1 MIQLNPAPLDSENS
15 NLLESKL
22 SKNSNRTL
30 KNKKSVEFSSTTISN
45 TNNNDLPKNKIT
57 NLGNLM
63 SKIHENSEEDEDYN
77 NNYSANVIDDN
88 ISKSLTNSLNSE
100 LEKIQK
106 MRQSGNNIPHNV
118 FFNNNELN
126 NAENLNQ
133 IADQTASQIPS
144 QISSQTANKS
154 PIANISNLYNSSLL
168 GNITKNNGLS
178 NYSDSYNLKYDSS
191 PQNSN
196 NLNFDNNKLLSKL
209 EYIIHLLEEQ
219 HNEKT
224 NYITEELILYL
235 FLGIFIL
242 FVLDSFARASKYVR

>member
-1 MIQLNPAPLDSENS
+1 MIQLNPAPLDLENS

-30 KNKKSVEFSSTTISN
+30 KNKKSVEFSS
-45 TNNNDLPKNKIT
+45 NNIINAKNNESTKDKIT
-57 NLGNLM
+57 TLGNLM
-63 SKIHENSEEDEDYN
+63 SKIHENTEEDDEYSNN
-77 NNYSANVIDDN
+77 NNYSANVIDES
-88 ISKSLTNSLNSE
+88 ISKSLTSSLNSE

-126 NAENLNQ
+126 NSPVQSPNQNIGENSIQNP
-133 IADQTASQIPS
+133 TNNNNSF
-144 QISSQTANKS
+144 
-154 PIANISNLYNSSLL
+154 NSSLL
-168 GNITKNNGLS
+168 GNIAKTGDFS
-178 NYSDSYNLKYDSS
+178 NFNDSYNLKYNPSS
-191 PQNSN
+191 QNANS
-196 NLNFDNNKLLSKL
+196 LNYDNNKLLSKL

>member
-1 MIQLNPAPLDSENS
+1 MIQLNPAPLDLENS

-22 SKNSNRTL
+22 NKNSNRTL
-30 KNKKSVEFSSTTISN
+30 KNKKSVEFSS
-45 TNNNDLPKNKIT
+45 NNIINPKNNELVKDKIT
-57 NLGNLM
+57 TLGNLM
-63 SKIHENSEEDEDYN
+63 SKIHENTEEDDEYSNN
-77 NNYSANVIDDN
+77 NNYSANVIDES
-88 ISKSLTNSLNSE
+88 ISKSLTSSLNSE

-126 NAENLNQ
+126 NSPVQSLNQ
-133 IADQTASQIPS
+133 NIGENPTQNPTNS
-144 QISSQTANKS
+144 NKS
-154 PIANISNLYNSSLL
+154 FSSSLL
-168 GNITKNNGLS
+168 GDIAKTGDFS
-178 NYSDSYNLKYDSS
+178 NFNDSYNLKYNPSS
-191 PQNSN
+191 QNANSIN
-196 NLNFDNNKLLSKL
+196 YDNNKLLSKL

>member
-1 MIQLNPAPLDSENS
+1 MLQLNPAPLDSENS

-22 SKNSNRTL
+22 VKNANRTL
-30 KNKKSVEFSSTTISN
+30 KNKKSVDFSTTNIPN
-45 TNNNDLPKNKIT
+45 TKNTELAKDKIT
-57 NLGNLM
+57 TLGNLM
-63 SKIHENSEEDEDYN
+63 SKIHDNNEEDDEYSNN
-77 NNYSANVIDDN
+77 NNYSANVIDES
-88 ISKSLTNSLNSE
+88 ISKSLTSSLNSE

-126 NAENLNQ
+126 NTQSEVLGQTPNQ
-133 IADQTASQIPS
+133 GLGQNPT
-144 QISSQTANKS
+144 
-154 PIANISNLYNSSLL
+154 SNNNSFNSTLL
-168 GNITKNNGLS
+168 GNIAKTGDFS
-178 NYSDSYNLKYDSS
+178 NFNDSYNLKYNPSS
-191 PQNSN
+191 QGTNS
-196 NLNFDNNKLLSKL
+196 LNYDNNKLLSKL

-242 FVLDSFARASKYVR
+242 FVLDSFAKASKYVR

>member
-1 MIQLNPAPLDSENS
+1 MIQLNPAPLDLENS
-15 NLLESKL
+15 NLLDSKL
-22 SKNSNRTL
+22 NKNSNRTL
-30 KNKKSVEFSSTTISN
+30 KNKKSVEFSS
-45 TNNNDLPKNKIT
+45 NNIINPKNNEVVKDKIT
-57 NLGNLM
+57 TLGNLM
-63 SKIHENSEEDEDYN
+63 SKIHENTEEDDEYSNN
-77 NNYSANVIDDN
+77 NNYSANVIDES
-88 ISKSLTNSLNSE
+88 ISKSLTSSLNSE

-126 NAENLNQ
+126 NSPVQSLNQ
-133 IADQTASQIPS
+133 NMGENPTQNPTNN
-144 QISSQTANKS
+144 NKS
-154 PIANISNLYNSSLL
+154 FSSSLL
-168 GNITKNNGLS
+168 GDIAKTGDFS
-178 NYSDSYNLKYDSS
+178 NFNDSYNLKYNPSS
-191 PQNSN
+191 QNANSIN
-196 NLNFDNNKLLSKL
+196 YDNNKLLSKL

>member
-1 MIQLNPAPLDSENS
+1 MIQLNPAPLDLENS

-30 KNKKSVEFSSTTISN
+30 KNKKSVEFSS
-45 TNNNDLPKNKIT
+45 NNIINAKNNESTKDKIT
-57 NLGNLM
+57 TLGNLM
-63 SKIHENSEEDEDYN
+63 SKIHENTEEDDEYSNN
-77 NNYSANVIDDN
+77 NNYSANVIDES
-88 ISKSLTNSLNSE
+88 ISKSLTSSLNSE

-126 NAENLNQ
+126 NSPVQSLNQ
-133 IADQTASQIPS
+133 NIGENPTQNPTNS
-144 QISSQTANKS
+144 NKS
-154 PIANISNLYNSSLL
+154 FSSSLL
-168 GNITKNNGLS
+168 GDIAKTGDFS
-178 NYSDSYNLKYDSS
+178 NFNDSYNLKYNPSS
-191 PQNSN
+191 QTANSIN
-196 NLNFDNNKLLSKL
+196 YDNNKLLSKL

-242 FVLDSFARASKYVR
+242 FVLDSFAKASKYVR

>member
-22 SKNSNRTL
+22 TKNSNKTL
-30 KNKKSVEFSSTTISN
+30 KNKKSVEFSSTTN
-45 TNNNDLPKNKIT
+45 TNTKNSELAKDKIT
-57 NLGNLM
+57 TLGNLM
-63 SKIHENSEEDEDYN
+63 SKIHENNEEDEEYSNN
-77 NNYSANVIDDN
+77 NNYSANVIDDS

-126 NAENLNQ
+126 NAQSEVLGQTPNQ
-133 IADQTASQIPS
+133 GLGQNP
-144 QISSQTANKS
+144 
-154 PIANISNLYNSSLL
+154 ISNNNSFNSSLL
-168 GNITKNNGLS
+168 GNIAKTSDFS
-178 NYSDSYNLKYDSS
+178 NFNDSYNLKYNPSS
-191 PQNSN
+191 QASSS
-196 NLNFDNNKLLSKL
+196 LNYDNNKLLSKL

-242 FVLDSFARASKYVR
+242 FVLDSFAKVTKYVR

>member
-1 MIQLNPAPLDSENS
+1 MIQLNPAPLDLENS

-30 KNKKSVEFSSTTISN
+30 KNKKSVEFSS
-45 TNNNDLPKNKIT
+45 NNIINAKNNESTKDKIT
-57 NLGNLM
+57 TLGNLM
-63 SKIHENSEEDEDYN
+63 SKIHENTEEDDEYSNN
-77 NNYSANVIDDN
+77 NNYSANVIDES
-88 ISKSLTNSLNSE
+88 ISKSLTSSLNSE

-126 NAENLNQ
+126 NSPVQSPNQNIGENSIQNP
-133 IADQTASQIPS
+133 TNS
-144 QISSQTANKS
+144 NKS
-154 PIANISNLYNSSLL
+154 FSSSLL
-168 GNITKNNGLS
+168 GDIAKTGDFS
-178 NYSDSYNLKYDSS
+178 NFNDSYNLKYNPSS
-191 PQNSN
+191 QNANSIN
-196 NLNFDNNKLLSKL
+196 YDNNKLLSKL

-242 FVLDSFARASKYVR
+242 FVLDSFAKASKYVR

>member
-22 SKNSNRTL
+22 AKNSNRTL
-30 KNKKSVEFSSTTISN
+30 KNKKSVEFSTN
-45 TNNNDLPKNKIT
+45 TVPNTKNNDNDSIKNKIT

-63 SKIHENSEEDEDYN
+63 SKIHESNDDDDDYSN
-77 NNYSANVIDDN
+77 NNYSANVIDEN

-126 NAENLNQ
+126 NEDN
-133 IADQTASQIPS
+133 T
-144 QISSQTANKS
+144 NKGTS
-154 PIANISNLYNSSLL
+154 KTGLSTNNLYDSNLL
-168 GNITKNNGLS
+168 GNITKNSDVS
-178 NYSDSYNLKYDSS
+178 NYNDSYNLKYNAPS
-191 PQNSN
+191 QNPNITS
-196 NLNFDNNKLLSKL
+196 FDNNKLLSKL

>member
-22 SKNSNRTL
+22 TKNSNRTL
-30 KNKKSVEFSSTTISN
+30 KNKKSVEFS
-45 TNNNDLPKNKIT
+45 TNNIPNTKNTELAKDKIT
-57 NLGNLM
+57 TLGNLM
-63 SKIHENSEEDEDYN
+63 SKIHENSEEDDEYSNN
-77 NNYSANVIDDN
+77 NNYSANVIDES
-88 ISKSLTNSLNSE
+88 ISKSLTSSLNSE

-118 FFNNNELN
+118 FFNNNELSTSQGLEQNTLQNTLQNTPQNPTSN
-126 NAENLNQ
+126 N
-133 IADQTASQIPS
+133 
-144 QISSQTANKS
+144 
-154 PIANISNLYNSSLL
+154 SNLFNSTLL
-168 GNITKNNGLS
+168 GNIAKTGDFS
-178 NYSDSYNLKYDSS
+178 NFNDSYNLKYNPSS
-191 PQNSN
+191 QTANS
-196 NLNFDNNKLLSKL
+196 LSYDNNKLLSKL

-242 FVLDSFARASKYVR
+242 FVLDSFAKASKYVR